1 MPCTIN
7 ASITSTGL
15 IHSADAT
22 GVLNLQTDGSNAL
35 TVNANANVTVNNSLF
50 VSGNSVQPLVLATQ
64 QTASGSS
71 VDFTGIPSWVK
82 RITLTGVGI
91 SFAAAGG
98 GGGEVRI
105 GSGSLTASG
114 YTTRV
119 ATITNAVAPSIQTS
133 TTSMAAFVTSTAA
146 ATVSG
151 MCVLV
156 LNDATANT
164 WVATTT
170 TNRSDGLIQQYIGSV
185 SLSGV
190 LDRISLVATTSTFDA
205 GTVNILY
212 E

>member
-1 MPCTIN
+1 MPYGKALVDTVESSGNLAITGN
-7 ASITSTGL
+7 TSITGNVTTTGTLTSSTGTTYP
-15 IHSADAT
+15 II
-22 GVLNLQTDGSNAL
+22 
-35 TVNANANVTVNNSLF
+35 
-50 VSGNSVQPLVLATQ
+50 SGTA

-114 YTTRV
+114 YTTRI
-119 ATITNAVAPSIQTS
+119 ATITNAVSPSVGTA
-133 TTSMAAFVTSTAA
+133 TTNISQFVTSTAA

-190 LDRISLVATTSTFDA
+190 LDRISMVATTSTFDA
-205 GTVNILY
+205 GSVNILY

>member
-1 MPCTIN
+1 MPYGKALVDTVESSGN
-7 ASITSTGL
+7 LAITGNTAITGNVTTTGTLTSSTGTTYP
-15 IHSADAT
+15 I
-22 GVLNLQTDGSNAL
+22 
-35 TVNANANVTVNNSLF
+35 
-50 VSGNSVQPLVLATQ
+50 VSGTA

-91 SFAAAGG
+91 SFAAAGA
-98 GGGEVRI
+98 GEVRI

-119 ATITNAVAPSIQTS
+119 ATITNAVVPSIQTS

-156 LNDATANT
+156 LNDATTNT

-205 GTVNILY
+205 GSVNILY

>member
-1 MPCTIN
+1 MPYGKALVDTVESSGNLVITGN
-7 ASITSTGL
+7 VTTSGTITS
-15 IHSADAT
+15 AT
-22 GVLNLQTDGSNAL
+22 GT
-35 TVNANANVTVNNSLF
+35 TYPI
-50 VSGNSVQPLVLATQ
+50 VSGTA

-91 SFAAAGG
+91 SFAASGAAD
-98 GGGEVRI
+98 VRI
-105 GSGSLTASG
+105 GSGSLSTSG
-114 YTTRV
+114 YTTRT
-119 ATITNAVAPSIQTS
+119 ATFTHNTNPS
-133 TTSMAAFVTSTAA
+133 VLGSTAQIGQFVVSVA
-146 ATVSG
+146 AGTVSG

-156 LNDATANT
+156 LNDATTNT

-170 TNRSDGLIQQYIGSV
+170 TNRSDGLIQQYIGSI

-190 LDRISLVATTSTFDA
+190 LDRISLVAVTSTFDA

>member
-1 MPCTIN
+1 MPYGKALVDTVESSGNLAITGNTTITGN
-7 ASITSTGL
+7 TSITG
-15 IHSADAT
+15 
-22 GVLNLQTDGSNAL
+22 
-35 TVNANANVTVNNSLF
+35 TVSVP
-50 VSGNSVQPLVLATQ
+50 SGTMYPIVLATQ

-71 VDFTGIPSWVK
+71 VDFTGIPAWAK
-82 RITLTGVGI
+82 RITLTGVGV

-98 GGGEVRI
+98 GAGEVRI

-119 ATITNAVAPSIQTS
+119 ATITNAVVPSIQTS

-205 GTVNILY
+205 GSVNILY